1 MPCWGAPKLPD
12 DRFSR
17 VLRGTVRCCCRSR
30 KDARARMRQ
39 PYVVELVYFQRV
51 RAWTDRSRV
60 RLDLPALDLPVSRTG
75 MELHYSP
82 RFRVEPQ
89 PGAFRVDHDPGP
101 TADALRAPQTAISVS
116 LGNAGNAGPKD
127 GLQTLVDRF
136 RNESGG
142 RSIAGLLPVHVEF
155 PNFGLSLFLASELT
169 AETSAP
175 VVELLIKRVAS

>member
-1 MPCWGAPKLPD
+1 
-12 DRFSR
+12 
-17 VLRGTVRCCCRSR
+17 VRS
-30 KDARARMRQ
+30 
-39 PYVVELVYFQRV
+39 LRV
-51 RAWTDRSRV
+51 RGAWPARRPA
-60 RLDLPALDLPVSRTG
+60 RLHPPPPARPAWPPG

-116 LGNAGNAGPKD
+116 LGSAGNAGPKD

-155 PNFGLSLFLASELT
+155 PTFGLSLFLASELT